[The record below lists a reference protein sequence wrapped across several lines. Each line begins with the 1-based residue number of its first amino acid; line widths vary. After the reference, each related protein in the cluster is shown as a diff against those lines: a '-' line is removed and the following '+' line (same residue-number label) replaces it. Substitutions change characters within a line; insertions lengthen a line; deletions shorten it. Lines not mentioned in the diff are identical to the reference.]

1 MQGNMRISVVTGSRA
16 DYGLLA
22 PLLRRLEATPGF
34 DTGLLVTGA
43 HLSKSHGCTASEI
56 AGDGFRVDANV
67 ALPLDDDTAVGTSAA
82 FAYAVTGVA
91 AALARLRPE
100 LVVVLGD
107 RYEILAA
114 AVASQIARVP
124 VAHLHGGESTLGAV
138 DDAFRH
144 AVTKLSLLHFVSTE
158 EYRDRVVRMGED
170 PERVH
175 CVGALGLDNIRKLVP
190 LSRRELEERLG
201 FDLGERYL
209 AVTFHPVTL
218 ESDSLA
224 QTRSLLDALDAHPDL
239 HCVFSRP
246 NADPGNLE
254 LTALVEGWVAERSAR
269 ATLVTSLGSRGYL
282 SLVREAAAVV
292 GNSSSGILEAPAL
305 GVPVVDIGNRQQ
317 GRIRPPSVI
326 HCPPDRHAIASAIAE
341 AICPEWRAL
350 AAQASTPYGD
360 GHAAE
365 RIVAVLKSTAAAAPA
380 SLVPRKPFYDP
391 PTDPGQE

>member
-1 MQGNMRISVVTGSRA
+1 MQGDMRISVVTGSRA

-43 HLSKSHGCTASEI
+43 HLSMSHGRTASEI
-56 AGDGFRVDANV
+56 AADGFRVDAEI
-67 ALPLDDDTAVGTSAA
+67 ALSLDDDTAVGTSAA
-82 FAYAVTGVA
+82 FAAAVTGVA
-91 AALARLRPE
+91 AALARLCPD

-124 VAHLHGGESTLGAV
+124 VAHLHGGECTLGAV
-138 DDAFRH
+138 DDTFRH
-144 AVTKLSLLHFVSTE
+144 AVTKLSLLHFVSTK
-158 EYRDRVVRMGED
+158 EYRDRVIRMGED

-175 CVGALGLDNIRKLVP
+175 CVGALGLDNIRKLAP
-190 LSRRELEERLG
+190 LSRTELEERLE

-224 QTRSLLDALDAHPDL
+224 QNRSLLDALNAHSDL
-239 HCVFSRP
+239 RCVFTRP
-246 NADPGNLE
+246 NADTGNLE
-254 LTALVEGWVAERSAR
+254 LAALVERWVAKRPAR
-269 ATLVTSLGSRGYL
+269 ATLVTSLGSRAYL

-305 GVPVVDIGNRQQ
+305 GVPVVDIGSRQW

-326 HCPPDRHAIASAIAE
+326 HCPPDRDAIASAIAE
-341 AICPEWRAL
+341 AISPEWRAL
-350 AAQASTPYGD
+350 AAHASTPYGD

-365 RIVAVLKSTAAAAPA
+365 RIVAVLSSTAAAAPS
-380 SLVPRKPFYDP
+380 SLDPRKPFYDS
-391 PTDPGQE
+391 PTDPGPE